1 MIPWIIITLLTASVC
16 SAAMGLAWLVGL
28 RRQGALLM
36 VGAGSGAIC
45 GLVVTLAHA
54 SASGQVFGSAFG
66 AAVGGSVWLVL
77 WLVVRPYD
85 GR

>member
-1 MIPWIIITLLTASVC
+1 MIPWLIITLLTASVC

-28 RRQGALLM
+28 RRGGALLV

-45 GLVVTLAHA
+45 GLAVTLAHA
-54 SASGQVFGSAFG
+54 GASGQVFGSAFG

-77 WLVVRPYD
+77 WAGVRTHD